1 MRSQWLLSAILP
13 LAILTSTALAGAPDT
28 FGGGVS
34 LAEATPIGT
43 LLARPAAFDGRTV
56 RVEGVVTSVCTEM
69 GCWMALAAP
78 DKPNGPTMLIQVEH
92 DGAIVFPVSAKGHRA
107 AAQGQLE
114 RVGGS
119 AEGREAA
126 AELASQQGGAKQS
139 SPTEWRIKAT
149 GAVVY

>member
-1 MRSQWLLSAILP
+1 MLP
-13 LAILTSTALAGAPDT
+13 LALFTSTRAGEADT
-28 FGGGVS
+28 FGSGVS
-34 LAEATPIGT
+34 LSEATPIAT
-43 LLARPAAFDGRTV
+43 LLERPSAFDGRTV

-69 GCWMALAAP
+69 GCWMALAAS
-78 DKPNGPTMLIQVEH
+78 DKPTGPTMLIQVEH

-126 AELASQQGGAKQS
+126 AELAAQQGGAKQS

-149 GAVVY
+149 GAVIY